1 MANDNTSQ
9 DSVETLLKKILVAVS
24 EGGNGGNV
32 FTTLQTDILKFGG
45 STSSFPSLRYTGT
58 TIKSRLADDSDFCK
72 IQGKL
77 QTHNEAQV
85 ESPSGQ
91 TYLTM
96 YDSSG
101 AEFRVYCSQVE

>member
-32 FTTLQTDILKFGG
+32 FTTLQTDILNFGG
-45 STSSFPSLRYTGT
+45 STSSFPSLRYSGT
-58 TIKSRLADDSDFCK
+58 DIKARLADNSDFCK

-77 QTHNEAQV
+77 QTHNEAV
-85 ESPSGQ
+85 LMIPSGL

-96 YDSSG
+96 YDSNG
-101 AEFRVYCSQVE
+101 AEFLVEASQVE